1 MRDTGYSWKKAVLF
15 KSFRT
20 QDNLL
25 GEEFVVQIS
34 CLLQALATPTTA
46 IALDGRIIAHATH
59 RTAPSV
65 EKKDKTLRPFI
76 DN

>member
-1 MRDTGYSWKKAVLF
+1 M
-15 KSFRT
+15 
-20 QDNLL
+20 
-25 GEEFVVQIS
+25 GEESVVQIS

-46 IALDGRIIAHATH
+46 IALDGRIIAHVRH

-65 EKKDKTLRPFI
+65 EKKDKTLRTFI